1 MPQLLFIPVH
11 KLLLLL
17 QHMHLHVHR
26 HLPPQIH
33 TPHHP
38 SLHLSSAPIH
48 VDHHPNPPHL
58 NPVGLLKIHHHPNP
72 PHFVAPVTIL
82 LRQPSSTTLSAPM
95 FTPTNQ
101 PPYCQVQPKVCDIPW
116 PTLFHIIVILLH
128 IMHLLL
134 SSAPSQ
140 RLSLMQRLLFILN
153 GSRSCASNYMLSKP
167 MALGLSPHYR
177 QARHRLVVDGSTKLN
192 TIRMVLSSGTK
203 LV

>member
-1 MPQLLFIPVH
+1 MPRLLFIPVH
-11 KLLLLL
+11 YLLLLL
-17 QHMHLHVHR
+17 QHLHLHVHR

-33 TPHHP
+33 SPHHP
-38 SLHLSSAPIH
+38 SLHPSSAPIH
-48 VDHHPNPPHL
+48 VALGFLTQFPQL
-58 NPVGLLKIHHHPNP
+58 TIHYHQNP
-72 PHFVAPVTIL
+72 PHFVAPVAML

-95 FTPTNQ
+95 FPPTNQ
-101 PPYCQVQPKVCDIPW
+101 PPYCEVQPKVRDIPW

-128 IMHLLL
+128 ITHLLV

-140 RLSLMQRLLFILN
+140 ILSLMQRLLFILN
-153 GSRSCASNYMLSKP
+153 GRRPCAPNCMLSKP

-177 QARHRLVVDGSTKLN
+177 QVRHRLAADGSTKLN